1 MKFCY
6 CPECKELQP
15 TAWYR
20 RKDCRRCG
28 GKSRIITVPIYYFGM
43 AMYALSAVG
52 AFLVAAELFRYDL
65 GLGDLRLYLMFGSL
79 IAAMV
84 FAALESGRAYD
95 IARKR
100 LGNDL

>member
-43 AMYALSAVG
+43 AMYALSAFG